1 MTHKLS
7 SVLDSEFGLGPS
19 PFYLKNGTNV
29 TAAPNSTNNTG
40 IVKLYSKKTVMA
52 SIEVIA

>member
-40 IVKLYSKKTVMA
+40 IVKLYSKKN
-52 SIEVIA
+52 SDGEYRSHC